1 MIYSQDSYDCQLAPY
16 YDLLSTAIYN
26 SPLYNNSMSLD
37 IKAWQQ
43 SQLTIALNEKIF
55 ISDIKYNDL
64 IETVKKI
71 GFRESKAMRIVDEII
86 LNISSNYKILT
97 KEIID
102 ELPNEYKLHG
112 SRLIN
117 GINHIIIASNIKQ
130 LFDSKPKVIKD
141 RKIKR

>member
-1 MIYSQDSYDCQLAPY
+1 
-16 YDLLSTAIYN
+16 
-26 SPLYNNSMSLD
+26 MSLD

-86 LNISSNYKILT
+86 LNISSNYKILA

-102 ELPNEYKLHG
+102 ELGLATKDDLQKLKEE
-112 SRLIN
+112 L
-117 GINHIIIASNIKQ
+117 K
-130 LFDSKPKVIKD
+130 
-141 RKIKR
+141 